1 MSDRPV
7 PVNCPC
13 CQAPL
18 PPPQD
23 EFQITCDHCGAQ
35 IILKLPLDHRIE
47 KLALEKVIMPLPLC
61 GAFMISLVVGFF
73 YGWPIW
79 RFWLRGSGY
88 RPLVQFII
96 LSIVFSVI
104 FVSLLGFKIRLFRM
118 KKCAEQCDWSIAK
131 LRALVKVQPTELR
144 QQLLRDAE
152 KNIET
157 IKRQLDM

>member
-18 PPPQD
+18 PPQQD

-47 KLALEKVIMPLPLC
+47 KLAFKECLTPSFSFW
-61 GAFMISLVVGFF
+61 GSLLMSFAAGFF

-88 RPLVQFII
+88 RPLVQCII
-96 LSIVFSVI
+96 LSIVFFAILS
-104 FVSLLGFKIRLFRM
+104 SLIACKIIIARM
-118 KKCAEQCDWSIAK
+118 KKCAEQCDWSVAK
-131 LRALVKVQPTELR
+131 LQALVKVQPNKLR
-144 QQLLRDAE
+144 TNMLTRVE
-152 KNIET
+152 KNIE
-157 IKRQLDM
+157 RQL